1 MSKSPFPYSD
11 DNKRYHTLN
20 YHMRTLFDRR
30 VFKAVIDA
38 GFTCPN
44 LDGTKGFGG
53 CTYCLNGS
61 GDFTHGD
68 GKSVEEQ
75 VRQELLRIRA
85 KNPGADVIAY
95 FQAHTN
101 TYAPLPVLRKLYES
115 ALQIKGV
122 CGISIAT
129 RADALEAETMDY
141 LAELSRQTYL
151 TVELG
156 LQTVHDSTAAK
167 INRGHTYDE
176 FFRAYR
182 ELKARGI
189 RVCVHIIDGLPG
201 ETPEM
206 MLETARELGKLC
218 PDAVKI
224 HLLQIMEGTELA
236 RQYEHGL
243 VIPMKKEEYID
254 TVCSQLEVLPPETII
269 ERITGDGAH
278 DKLIAPRWGVNK
290 IALLNA
296 IDRELVRRDT
306 WQGRLSLHASME

>member
-1 MSKSPFPYSD
+1 MTKSPFPYSS

-20 YHMRTLFDRR
+20 YHLRTLFDRR
-30 VFKAVIDA
+30 MFKAVIDA

-44 LDGTKGFGG
+44 LDGTKGTGG

-61 GDFTHGD
+61 GDFTHGSE
-68 GKSVEEQ
+68 KSVQEQ
-75 VRQELLRIRA
+75 VREELLRIRA

-101 TYAPLPVLRKLYES
+101 TYAPLPVLRRLYES
-115 ALQIKGV
+115 ALQVEGV

-156 LQTVHDSTAAK
+156 LQTVHDRTAIK
-167 INRGHTYDE
+167 INRGHTYGE
-176 FFRAYR
+176 FLQAYR
-182 ELKARGI
+182 ELKLRNL

-206 MLETARELGKLC
+206 MLETARELGRLR

-224 HLLQIMEGTELA
+224 HLLQILEGTELA
-236 RQYEHGL
+236 NQYAQGL
-243 VIPMKKEEYID
+243 VIPMEKEEYID
-254 TVCSQLEVLPPETII
+254 TVCSQLEVLAPETVI
-269 ERITGDGAH
+269 ERITGDGVH

-290 IALLNA
+290 IAVLNG

-306 WQGRLSLHASME
+306 WQGRRYADKE

>member
-1 MSKSPFPYSD
+1 MSKNPFLYSG

-20 YHMRTLFDRR
+20 YHMKTLFDRR

-44 LDGTKGFGG
+44 LDGTKGTGG

-61 GDFTHGD
+61 GDFTHGSE
-68 GKSVEEQ
+68 KSVEEQ
-75 VRQELLRIRA
+75 VREELLRIRS
-85 KNPGADVIAY
+85 KSPDADVIAY

-101 TYAPLPVLRKLYES
+101 TYAPLPVLRRLYES
-115 ALQIKGV
+115 ALQIRGV

-129 RADALEAETMDY
+129 RADALEVETMSY
-141 LAELSRQTYL
+141 LAELSARTYL

-176 FFRAYR
+176 FLQAYQ

-189 RVCVHIIDGLPG
+189 RVCIHIIDGLPG

-206 MLETARELGKLC
+206 MLETARELGRLR

-236 RQYEHGL
+236 RQYERGL
-243 VIPMKKEEYID
+243 VIPMEEEEYIN
-254 TVCSQLEVLPPETII
+254 TVCSQLEVLPPETVI

-290 IALLNA
+290 IAVLNG
-296 IDRELVRRDT
+296 IDRELVRRNT
-306 WQGRLSLHASME
+306 WQGRLSLHAGMK